1 MANRDPAPFALEL
14 PSHVQQAPEI
24 ACEQQIGVGRCHIGR
39 LLFDHSVGD
48 VRILH
53 SECASE
59 PATNLGISHF
69 GEFKTSYGGEEPPW
83 LALDPELAET
93 RAAVVIG
100 DTALEVGIDALH
112 AA

>member
-1 MANRDPAPFALEL
+1 MASRDPAPFALEL

-24 ACEQQIGVGRCHIGR
+24 TREQQIGVGRCHIGR

-53 SECASE
+53 SERAAE

-69 GEFKTSYGGEEPPW
+69 GELETSYGGEKPPR
-83 LALDPELAET
+83 LVLDPELAET

-100 DTALEVGIDALH
+100 NT
-112 AA
+112 